1 MQHLCKIH
9 VRISCNPIRVYC
21 AIAYAALLS
30 TFCTD
35 SGALKD
41 TFGTIFRVWL
51 GANKGNSKYY
61 VCCVNSFM
69 QA

>member
-1 MQHLCKIH
+1 MQHLRKIH
-9 VRISCNPIRVYC
+9 VLISCNPIGVYY

-51 GANKGNSKYY
+51 GANGNSKYY